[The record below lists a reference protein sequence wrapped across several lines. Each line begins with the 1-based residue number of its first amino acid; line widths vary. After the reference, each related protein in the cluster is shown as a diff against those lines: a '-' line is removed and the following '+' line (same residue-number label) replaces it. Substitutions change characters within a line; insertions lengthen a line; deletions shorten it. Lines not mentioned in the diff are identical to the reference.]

1 MDSFELNKIFGA
13 VLGTLLLVM
22 GLSIVSE
29 IIFSPAKPAI
39 PGYDL
44 PGAPEA
50 SAAGAGAAAP
60 AAEPI
65 AVRLAKADVGR
76 GEKAVAKCKAC
87 HDFTQGGPNKVGPNL
102 YETVNR
108 AVATHAGFNYSAGMK
123 AKGGNWD
130 YAHLDEFLENPR
142 KSVPGTIMAFAGVPK
157 PDERADIILYM
168 RSLAGSPAELPAAEA
183 AK

>member
-22 GLSIVSE
+22 GLNIVSE
-29 IIFSPAKPAI
+29 IVFSPAKPAI

-65 AVRLAKADVGR
+65 AARLAKADVAR
-76 GEKAVAKCKAC
+76 GDKAAAKCRAC

-108 AVATHAGFNYSAGMK
+108 PLASHPGFNYSAALK

-130 YAHLDEFLENPR
+130 YQHLDEFLENPR
-142 KSVPGTIMAFAGVPK
+142 KSIPGTIMAFAGIAK
-157 PDERADIILYM
+157 PEERADIILYM
-168 RSLAGSPAELPAAEA
+168 RSLAGSPAPLPAPEA